1 MSRHESKY
9 SSPSIPSLL
18 SIALSIAALK
28 DFSPFKN
35 YNRVGM
41 KTAMAGL
48 IMMAAVIAPP
58 QIVKAQETSLE
69 IVTINGQGFTLNL
82 VGSIINQ
89 LPENVRNQPID
100 VYYNSV
106 VDDIVDTKL
115 TADAARNS
123 GLADNP
129 LLREIAERAYD
140 RVIAEAWL
148 NDALNSRITDDMINQ
163 SYNDL
168 VADTASRTETRAR
181 HILLDTQDQALA
193 AISRLDAGE
202 DFAALAKELST
213 GPSGPNGGEL
223 GYFRRGAMVPS
234 FEVASFDIDI
244 GAYSKAPVQTQFGWH
259 VIKVEDRRVADAP
272 ALADVRDQL
281 RSSISVK
288 IAGAIIADLRAK
300 ADIDRMSLDDVRAA
314 EEARQSGN

>member
-1 MSRHESKY
+1 MSCHHPQHNQHKKRSGIFAHLTGMAMIMAVAAQ
-9 SSPSIPSLL
+9 PMQ
-18 SIALSIAALK
+18 AL
-28 DFSPFKN
+28 
-35 YNRVGM
+35 
-41 KTAMAGL
+41 
-48 IMMAAVIAPP
+48 
-58 QIVKAQETSLE
+58 AQDQSQDTSLE
-69 IVTINGQGFTLNL
+69 VLTINGQGYSLNL

-89 LPENVRNQPID
+89 LPDNVRNQPID

-106 VDDIVDTKL
+106 IDDIVDTKL
-115 TADAARNS
+115 TANAAIES
-123 GLADNP
+123 GLAENP
-129 LLREIAERAYD
+129 LLKEIAERAYD

-148 NDALNSRITDDMINQ
+148 NDALNSRINEDMINQ

-168 VADTASRTETRAR
+168 VADTESRTETRAR
-181 HILLDTQDQALA
+181 HILLDSKDA
-193 AISRLDAGE
+193 AVDAIKRLDNGE
-202 DFAALAKELST
+202 DFADLAKELST

-234 FEVASFDIDI
+234 FELASFQMDV
-244 GAYSKAPVQTQFGWH
+244 GSYSKDPVQTQFGWH

-288 IAGAIIADLRAK
+288 IAGSIIADLRSK
-300 ADIDRMSLDDVRAA
+300 AEISRLSLDEVRAA

>member
-1 MSRHESKY
+1 MTRQQRSRPQKTVQSRLFA
-9 SSPSIPSLL
+9 PLT
-18 SIALSIAALK
+18 
-28 DFSPFKN
+28 
-35 YNRVGM
+35 GM
-41 KTAMAGL
+41 AMA
-48 IMMAAVIAPP
+48 MAVAASPVP
-58 QIVKAQETSLE
+58 VMAQETSLE
-69 IVTINGQGFTLNL
+69 VLTINGQGFTLNL

-89 LPENVRNQPID
+89 LPDNVRNQPID
-100 VYYNSV
+100 VYYDSV
-106 VDDIVDTKL
+106 IDDIVDTKL
-115 TADAARNS
+115 TANAAREQ

-129 LLREIAERAYD
+129 LLKEIAERAYD

-181 HILLDTQDQALA
+181 HILLDNQDEALA
-193 AISRLDAGE
+193 AIKRLDGGE

-234 FEVASFDIDI
+234 FEVASFALEI
-244 GAYSKAPVQTQFGWH
+244 GAYSQEPVQTQFGWH

-272 ALADVRDQL
+272 PLAEVRDQL

-288 IAGAIIADLRAK
+288 IAGSIIADLRAK
-300 ADIDRMSLDDVRAA
+300 ADIERLSLDDVRAA
-314 EEARQSGN
+314 ETARQSGN

>member
-1 MSRHESKY
+1 MPCLYTKRPQPKQHSGLPAKAR
-9 SSPSIPSLL
+9 SLMPKGIMMGMGMGMGMGIGMAMMTA
-18 SIALSIAALK
+18 IALQPFAA
-28 DFSPFKN
+28 
-35 YNRVGM
+35 
-41 KTAMAGL
+41 
-48 IMMAAVIAPP
+48 
-58 QIVKAQETSLE
+58 KAQDTSLE
-69 IVTINGQGFTLNL
+69 VLTINGQGYSLNL

-106 VDDIVDTKL
+106 IDDIVDTKL
-115 TADAARNS
+115 TANAAIES
-123 GLADNP
+123 GLAENP
-129 LLREIAERAYD
+129 LLKEIAERAYD

-148 NDALNSRITDDMINQ
+148 NDALNQRITDDMINQ

-168 VADTASRTETRAR
+168 VADTESRTETRAR
-181 HILLDTQDQALA
+181 HILLDSKDAADA
-193 AISRLDAGE
+193 AIKRLDAGE
-202 DFAALAKELST
+202 DFTALAKELST

-234 FEVASFDIDI
+234 FELASFAMEI
-244 GAYSKAPVQTQFGWH
+244 GSYSKEPIQTQFGWH

-288 IAGAIIADLRAK
+288 IAGSIIAELRSQAE
-300 ADIDRMSLDDVRAA
+300 ITRLSLDEVRAA

>member
-1 MSRHESKY
+1 MTRQQRSRPQKTRQSRLFA
-9 SSPSIPSLL
+9 PLT
-18 SIALSIAALK
+18 
-28 DFSPFKN
+28 
-35 YNRVGM
+35 GM
-41 KTAMAGL
+41 AMA
-48 IMMAAVIAPP
+48 MAVAASPVP
-58 QIVKAQETSLE
+58 VMAQETSLE
-69 IVTINGQGFTLNL
+69 VLTINGQGFTLNL

-89 LPENVRNQPID
+89 LPDNVRNQPID
-100 VYYNSV
+100 VYYDSV
-106 VDDIVDTKL
+106 IDDIVDTKL
-115 TADAARNS
+115 TANAAREQ

-129 LLREIAERAYD
+129 LLKEIAERAYD

-181 HILLDTQDQALA
+181 HILLDNQDDALA
-193 AISRLDAGE
+193 AIKRLDGGE

-234 FEVASFDIDI
+234 FEVASFALEI
-244 GAYSKAPVQTQFGWH
+244 GAYSQEPVQTQFGWH

-272 ALADVRDQL
+272 PLAEVRDQL

-288 IAGAIIADLRAK
+288 IAGSIIADLRAK
-300 ADIDRMSLDDVRAA
+300 ADIERLSLDDVRAA
-314 EEARQSGN
+314 ETARQSGN

>member
-1 MSRHESKY
+1 MQ
-9 SSPSIPSLL
+9 
-18 SIALSIAALK
+18 
-28 DFSPFKN
+28 
-35 YNRVGM
+35 
-41 KTAMAGL
+41 GL
-48 IMMAAVIAPP
+48 AQDKP
-58 QIVKAQETSLE
+58 QDTSLE
-69 IVTINGQGFTLNL
+69 VLTINGEGFSLNL

-106 VDDIVDTKL
+106 IDDIVDTKL
-115 TADAARNS
+115 TANAAISS
-123 GLADNP
+123 GLAENP
-129 LLREIAERAYD
+129 LLKEIAERAYD

-148 NDALNSRITDDMINQ
+148 NDALNKRINEDMITQ

-168 VADTASRTETRAR
+168 VADTESRTETRAR
-181 HILLDTQDQALA
+181 HILLDSKDA
-193 AISRLDAGE
+193 AMDAIKRLNDGE
-202 DFAALAKELST
+202 DFTALAKELST

-234 FEVASFDIDI
+234 FELASFAMDV
-244 GAYSKAPVQTQFGWH
+244 GTYSKEPVQTQFGWH

-272 ALADVRDQL
+272 ALAEVRDQL

-288 IAGAIIADLRAK
+288 IAGSIIAELRSK
-300 ADIDRMSLDDVRAA
+300 AEISRLSLDDVRAA

>member
-1 MSRHESKY
+1 MPCHYPQRRQRKPY
-9 SSPSIPSLL
+9 SGFFAHATGL
-18 SIALSIAALK
+18 
-28 DFSPFKN
+28 
-35 YNRVGM
+35 
-41 KTAMAGL
+41 AM
-48 IMMAAVIAPP
+48 MMAVAMQPMQGLAQDKP
-58 QIVKAQETSLE
+58 QDTSLE
-69 IVTINGQGFTLNL
+69 VLTINGEGFSLNL

-106 VDDIVDTKL
+106 IDDIVDTKL
-115 TADAARNS
+115 TANAAISS
-123 GLADNP
+123 GLAENP
-129 LLREIAERAYD
+129 LLKEIAERAYD

-148 NDALNSRITDDMINQ
+148 NDALNKRINEDMITQ

-168 VADTASRTETRAR
+168 VADTESRTETRAR
-181 HILLDTQDQALA
+181 HILLDSKDA
-193 AISRLDAGE
+193 AMEAIKRLNDGE
-202 DFAALAKELST
+202 DFTALAKELST

-234 FEVASFDIDI
+234 FELASFAMDV
-244 GAYSKAPVQTQFGWH
+244 GTYSKEPVQTQFGWH

-272 ALADVRDQL
+272 ALAEVRDQL

-288 IAGAIIADLRAK
+288 IAGSIIAELRSK
-300 ADIDRMSLDDVRAA
+300 AEISRLSLDDVRAA

>member
-1 MSRHESKY
+1 MTRQQRSRPQKTVQSRLFA
-9 SSPSIPSLL
+9 PLT
-18 SIALSIAALK
+18 
-28 DFSPFKN
+28 
-35 YNRVGM
+35 GM
-41 KTAMAGL
+41 AMA
-48 IMMAAVIAPP
+48 MAVAASPVP
-58 QIVKAQETSLE
+58 VMAQETSLE
-69 IVTINGQGFTLNL
+69 VLTINGQGFTLNL

-89 LPENVRNQPID
+89 LPDNVRNQPID
-100 VYYNSV
+100 VYYDSV
-106 VDDIVDTKL
+106 IDDIVDTKL
-115 TADAARNS
+115 TANAAREQ

-129 LLREIAERAYD
+129 LLKEIAERAYD

-181 HILLDTQDQALA
+181 HILLDNQDDALA
-193 AISRLDAGE
+193 AIKRLDGGE

-234 FEVASFDIDI
+234 FEVASFALEI
-244 GAYSKAPVQTQFGWH
+244 GAYSQEPVQTQFGWH

-272 ALADVRDQL
+272 PLAEVRDQL

-288 IAGAIIADLRAK
+288 IAGSIIADLRAK
-300 ADIDRMSLDDVRAA
+300 ADIERLSLDDVRAA
-314 EEARQSGN
+314 ETARQSGN

>member
-1 MSRHESKY
+1 MPCHYPKRPQPKQHSGLSAKARSFMPKGIMMGMGMS
-9 SSPSIPSLL
+9 IGMGMGIGMAMMTA
-18 SIALSIAALK
+18 IALHPFAA
-28 DFSPFKN
+28 
-35 YNRVGM
+35 
-41 KTAMAGL
+41 
-48 IMMAAVIAPP
+48 
-58 QIVKAQETSLE
+58 KAQDTSLE
-69 IVTINGQGFTLNL
+69 VLTINGQGYSLNL

-106 VDDIVDTKL
+106 IDDIVDTKL
-115 TADAARNS
+115 TANAAIES
-123 GLADNP
+123 GLAENP
-129 LLREIAERAYD
+129 LLKEIAERAYD

-148 NDALNSRITDDMINQ
+148 NDALNQRITDDMINQ

-168 VADTASRTETRAR
+168 VADTESRTETRAR
-181 HILLDTQDQALA
+181 HILLDSKDAADA
-193 AISRLDAGE
+193 AIKRLDAGE
-202 DFAALAKELST
+202 DFTALAKELST

-234 FEVASFDIDI
+234 FELASFAMEI
-244 GAYSKAPVQTQFGWH
+244 GTYSKEPVQTQFGWH

-288 IAGAIIADLRAK
+288 IAGSIIAELRSQAE
-300 ADIDRMSLDDVRAA
+300 ITRLSLDEVRAA

>member
-1 MSRHESKY
+1 MSCHHPQRNQHKKRSGIFAHLTGMAMIMAVAAQ
-9 SSPSIPSLL
+9 PMQ
-18 SIALSIAALK
+18 AL
-28 DFSPFKN
+28 
-35 YNRVGM
+35 
-41 KTAMAGL
+41 
-48 IMMAAVIAPP
+48 
-58 QIVKAQETSLE
+58 AQDQSQDTSLE
-69 IVTINGQGFTLNL
+69 VLTINGQGYSLNL

-89 LPENVRNQPID
+89 LPDNVRNQPID

-106 VDDIVDTKL
+106 IDDIVDTKL
-115 TADAARNS
+115 TANAAIES
-123 GLADNP
+123 GLAENP
-129 LLREIAERAYD
+129 LLKEIAERAYD

-148 NDALNSRITDDMINQ
+148 NDALNSRINEDMINQ

-168 VADTASRTETRAR
+168 VADTESRTETRAR
-181 HILLDTQDQALA
+181 HILLDSKDA
-193 AISRLDAGE
+193 AVDAIKRLDNGE
-202 DFAALAKELST
+202 DFADLAKELST

-234 FEVASFDIDI
+234 FELASFQMDV
-244 GAYSKAPVQTQFGWH
+244 GSYSKNPVQTQFGWH

-288 IAGAIIADLRAK
+288 IAGSIIADLRSK
-300 ADIDRMSLDDVRAA
+300 AEISRLSLDEVRAA

>member
-1 MSRHESKY
+1 MPCHHPQRNQHKKRSGIFAHLTGMAMIMAVATQ
-9 SSPSIPSLL
+9 PMQ
-18 SIALSIAALK
+18 AL
-28 DFSPFKN
+28 
-35 YNRVGM
+35 
-41 KTAMAGL
+41 
-48 IMMAAVIAPP
+48 
-58 QIVKAQETSLE
+58 AQDSAQDTSLE
-69 IVTINGQGFTLNL
+69 VLTINGQGYSLNL

-89 LPENVRNQPID
+89 LPDNVRNQPID

-106 VDDIVDTKL
+106 IDDIVDTKL
-115 TADAARNS
+115 TANAAKES
-123 GLADNP
+123 GLAENP
-129 LLREIAERAYD
+129 LLKEIAERAYD

-148 NDALNSRITDDMINQ
+148 NDALNSRINEDMITQ

-168 VADTASRTETRAR
+168 VADTESRTETRAR
-181 HILLDTQDQALA
+181 HILLDSKEA
-193 AISRLDAGE
+193 AVDTIKRLDNGE
-202 DFAALAKELST
+202 NFADLAKELST

-234 FEVASFDIDI
+234 FELASFEMEV
-244 GAYSKAPVQTQFGWH
+244 GSYSKEPVQTQFGWH

-288 IAGAIIADLRAK
+288 IAGSIIADLRSK
-300 ADIDRMSLDDVRAA
+300 AEISRMSLEDVRAA

>member
-1 MSRHESKY
+1 MHCHHPQRNQHKQRSGIFAHLTGMAM
-9 SSPSIPSLL
+9 IL
-18 SIALSIAALK
+18 AVAAQPMQVL
-28 DFSPFKN
+28 
-35 YNRVGM
+35 
-41 KTAMAGL
+41 
-48 IMMAAVIAPP
+48 
-58 QIVKAQETSLE
+58 AQDQSQDTSLE
-69 IVTINGQGFTLNL
+69 VLTINGQGYSLNL

-89 LPENVRNQPID
+89 LPDNVRNQPID

-106 VDDIVDTKL
+106 IDDIVDTKL
-115 TADAARNS
+115 TANAAIES
-123 GLADNP
+123 GLAENP
-129 LLREIAERAYD
+129 LLKEIAERAYD

-148 NDALNSRITDDMINQ
+148 NDALNSRINEDMITQ

-168 VADTASRTETRAR
+168 VADTESRTETRAR
-181 HILLDTQDQALA
+181 HILLDSKDA
-193 AISRLDAGE
+193 AVDAIKRLDNGE
-202 DFAALAKELST
+202 DFADLAKELST

-234 FEVASFDIDI
+234 FELASFEMEV
-244 GAYSKAPVQTQFGWH
+244 GSYSKDPVQTQFGWH

-288 IAGAIIADLRAK
+288 VAGSIIADLRSK
-300 ADIDRMSLDDVRAA
+300 AEISRLSLDDVRAA

>member
-1 MSRHESKY
+1 MSCHHPQRNQHKKRSGIFAHLTGMAMILAVAAQ
-9 SSPSIPSLL
+9 PMQ
-18 SIALSIAALK
+18 AL
-28 DFSPFKN
+28 
-35 YNRVGM
+35 
-41 KTAMAGL
+41 
-48 IMMAAVIAPP
+48 
-58 QIVKAQETSLE
+58 AQDQSQDTSLE
-69 IVTINGQGFTLNL
+69 VLTINGQGYSLNL

-89 LPENVRNQPID
+89 LPDNVRNQPID

-106 VDDIVDTKL
+106 IDDIVDTKL
-115 TADAARNS
+115 TANAAIES
-123 GLADNP
+123 GLAENP
-129 LLREIAERAYD
+129 LLKEIAERAYD

-148 NDALNSRITDDMINQ
+148 NDALNSRINEDMINQ

-168 VADTASRTETRAR
+168 VADTESRTETRAR
-181 HILLDTQDQALA
+181 HILLDSKDA
-193 AISRLDAGE
+193 AVDAIKRLDNGE
-202 DFAALAKELST
+202 DFADLAKELST

-234 FEVASFDIDI
+234 FELASFQMDV
-244 GAYSKAPVQTQFGWH
+244 GSYSKDPVQTQFGWH

-288 IAGAIIADLRAK
+288 IAGSIIADLRSK
-300 ADIDRMSLDDVRAA
+300 AEISRLSLDEVRAA

>member
-1 MSRHESKY
+1 MSCHHPQRNQHKKRSGIFAHLTGMAMIMAVAAQ
-9 SSPSIPSLL
+9 PMQ
-18 SIALSIAALK
+18 AL
-28 DFSPFKN
+28 
-35 YNRVGM
+35 
-41 KTAMAGL
+41 
-48 IMMAAVIAPP
+48 
-58 QIVKAQETSLE
+58 AQNQSQDTSLE
-69 IVTINGQGFTLNL
+69 VLTINGQGYSLNL

-89 LPENVRNQPID
+89 LPDNVRNQPID

-106 VDDIVDTKL
+106 IDDIVDTKL
-115 TADAARNS
+115 TANAAIES
-123 GLADNP
+123 GLAENP
-129 LLREIAERAYD
+129 LLKEIAERAYD

-148 NDALNSRITDDMINQ
+148 NDALNSRINEDMINQ

-168 VADTASRTETRAR
+168 VADTESRTETRAR
-181 HILLDTQDQALA
+181 HILLDSKDA
-193 AISRLDAGE
+193 AVDAIKRLDNGE
-202 DFAALAKELST
+202 DFADLAKELST

-234 FEVASFDIDI
+234 FELASFQMDV
-244 GAYSKAPVQTQFGWH
+244 GSYSKDPVQTQFGWH

-288 IAGAIIADLRAK
+288 IAGSIIADLRSK
-300 ADIDRMSLDDVRAA
+300 AEISRLSLDEVRAA

>member
-1 MSRHESKY
+1 MLCHHPQRNQHKKRSGIFAHLTGMAM
-9 SSPSIPSLL
+9 IMAVASLPVQ
-18 SIALSIAALK
+18 AL
-28 DFSPFKN
+28 
-35 YNRVGM
+35 
-41 KTAMAGL
+41 
-48 IMMAAVIAPP
+48 
-58 QIVKAQETSLE
+58 AQDQSQDTSLE
-69 IVTINGQGFTLNL
+69 VLTINGQGFSLNL

-89 LPENVRNQPID
+89 LPDNVRNQPID

-106 VDDIVDTKL
+106 IDDIVDTKL
-115 TADAARNS
+115 TANAAKES

-148 NDALNSRITDDMINQ
+148 NDALNSRINEDMINQ

-168 VADTASRTETRAR
+168 VADTESRTETRAR
-181 HILLDTQDQALA
+181 HILLDNKDA
-193 AISRLDAGE
+193 ATDAIKRLDNGE
-202 DFAALAKELST
+202 DFADLAKELST
-213 GPSGPNGGEL
+213 GPSGPNGGDL

-234 FEVASFDIDI
+234 FELASFQMEV
-244 GAYSKAPVQTQFGWH
+244 GSYSKEPVQTQFGWH

-288 IAGAIIADLRAK
+288 IAGSIIADLRSK
-300 ADIDRMSLDDVRAA
+300 AEISRMSLEDVRAA

>member
-1 MSRHESKY
+1 MTRQQRSRPQKTVQSRLFA
-9 SSPSIPSLL
+9 PLT
-18 SIALSIAALK
+18 
-28 DFSPFKN
+28 
-35 YNRVGM
+35 GM
-41 KTAMAGL
+41 AMA
-48 IMMAAVIAPP
+48 MAVAASPVP
-58 QIVKAQETSLE
+58 VMAQETSLE
-69 IVTINGQGFTLNL
+69 VLTINGQGFTLNL

-89 LPENVRNQPID
+89 LPDNVRNQPID
-100 VYYNSV
+100 VYYDSV
-106 VDDIVDTKL
+106 IDDIVDTKL
-115 TADAARNS
+115 TANAAREQ

-129 LLREIAERAYD
+129 LLKEIAERAYD

-168 VADTASRTETRAR
+168 LADTASRTETRAR
-181 HILLDTQDQALA
+181 HILLDNQDEALA
-193 AISRLDAGE
+193 AIKRLDGGE

-234 FEVASFDIDI
+234 FEVASFALEI
-244 GAYSKAPVQTQFGWH
+244 GAYSQEPVQTQFGWH

-272 ALADVRDQL
+272 PLAEVRDQL

-288 IAGAIIADLRAK
+288 IAGSIIADLRAK
-300 ADIDRMSLDDVRAA
+300 ADIERLSLDDVRAA
-314 EEARQSGN
+314 ETARQSGN

>member
-1 MSRHESKY
+1 MPCHYPQRRQRKPY
-9 SSPSIPSLL
+9 SGFFAHATGL
-18 SIALSIAALK
+18 
-28 DFSPFKN
+28 
-35 YNRVGM
+35 
-41 KTAMAGL
+41 AM
-48 IMMAAVIAPP
+48 MMAVAMQPMQGLAQDKP
-58 QIVKAQETSLE
+58 QDTSLE
-69 IVTINGQGFTLNL
+69 VLTINGEGFSLNL

-106 VDDIVDTKL
+106 IDDIVDTKL
-115 TADAARNS
+115 TANAAISS
-123 GLADNP
+123 GLAENP
-129 LLREIAERAYD
+129 LLKEIAERAYD

-148 NDALNSRITDDMINQ
+148 NDALNKRINEDMITQ

-168 VADTASRTETRAR
+168 VADTESRTETRAR
-181 HILLDTQDQALA
+181 HILLDSKDA
-193 AISRLDAGE
+193 AMDAIKRLNDGE
-202 DFAALAKELST
+202 DFTALAKELST

-234 FEVASFDIDI
+234 FELASFAMDV
-244 GAYSKAPVQTQFGWH
+244 GTYSKEPVQTQFGWH

-272 ALADVRDQL
+272 ALAEVRDQL

-288 IAGAIIADLRAK
+288 IAGSIIAELRSK
-300 ADIDRMSLDDVRAA
+300 AEISRLSLDDVRAA

>member
-1 MSRHESKY
+1 MSCHHPQRNQHKKRSGIFAHLTGMAMIMAVAAQ
-9 SSPSIPSLL
+9 PMQ
-18 SIALSIAALK
+18 AL
-28 DFSPFKN
+28 
-35 YNRVGM
+35 
-41 KTAMAGL
+41 
-48 IMMAAVIAPP
+48 
-58 QIVKAQETSLE
+58 AQDQSQDTSLE
-69 IVTINGQGFTLNL
+69 VLTINGQGYSLNL

-89 LPENVRNQPID
+89 LPDNVRNQPID

-106 VDDIVDTKL
+106 IDDIVDTKL
-115 TADAARNS
+115 TANAAIES
-123 GLADNP
+123 GLAENP
-129 LLREIAERAYD
+129 LLKEIAERAYD

-148 NDALNSRITDDMINQ
+148 NDALNSRINEDMINQ

-168 VADTASRTETRAR
+168 VADTESRTETRAR
-181 HILLDTQDQALA
+181 HILLDSKDA
-193 AISRLDAGE
+193 AVDAIKRLDNGE
-202 DFAALAKELST
+202 DFADLAKELST

-234 FEVASFDIDI
+234 FELASFQMDV
-244 GAYSKAPVQTQFGWH
+244 GSYSKEPVQTQFGWH

-288 IAGAIIADLRAK
+288 IAGSIIADLRSK
-300 ADIDRMSLDDVRAA
+300 AEISRLSLDEVRAA

>member
-1 MSRHESKY
+1 MSCHHPQRNQHKKRSGIFAHLTGMAMIMAVAAQ
-9 SSPSIPSLL
+9 PMQ
-18 SIALSIAALK
+18 AL
-28 DFSPFKN
+28 
-35 YNRVGM
+35 
-41 KTAMAGL
+41 
-48 IMMAAVIAPP
+48 
-58 QIVKAQETSLE
+58 AQDQSQDTSLE
-69 IVTINGQGFTLNL
+69 VLTINGQGYSLNL

-89 LPENVRNQPID
+89 LPDNVRNQPID

-106 VDDIVDTKL
+106 IDDIVDTKL
-115 TADAARNS
+115 TANAAIES
-123 GLADNP
+123 GLAENP
-129 LLREIAERAYD
+129 LLKEIAERAYD

-148 NDALNSRITDDMINQ
+148 NDALNSRINEDMINQ

-168 VADTASRTETRAR
+168 VADTESRTETRAR
-181 HILLDTQDQALA
+181 HILLDSKDA
-193 AISRLDAGE
+193 AVDAIKRLDNGE
-202 DFAALAKELST
+202 DFADLAKELST

-234 FEVASFDIDI
+234 FELASFQMDV
-244 GAYSKAPVQTQFGWH
+244 GSYSKDPVQTQFGWH

-288 IAGAIIADLRAK
+288 IAGSIIADLRSK
-300 ADIDRMSLDDVRAA
+300 AEISRLSLDEVRAA

>member
-1 MSRHESKY
+1 MPCHHPQRNQHKKRSGIFAHLTGMAMIMAVAAQ
-9 SSPSIPSLL
+9 PMQ
-18 SIALSIAALK
+18 AL
-28 DFSPFKN
+28 
-35 YNRVGM
+35 
-41 KTAMAGL
+41 
-48 IMMAAVIAPP
+48 
-58 QIVKAQETSLE
+58 AQDQSQDTSLE
-69 IVTINGQGFTLNL
+69 VLTINGQGYSLNL

-89 LPENVRNQPID
+89 LPDNVRNQPID

-106 VDDIVDTKL
+106 IDDIVDTKL
-115 TADAARNS
+115 TANAAIES
-123 GLADNP
+123 GLAENP
-129 LLREIAERAYD
+129 LLKEIAERAYD

-148 NDALNSRITDDMINQ
+148 NDALNSRINEDMINQ

-168 VADTASRTETRAR
+168 VADTESRTETRAR
-181 HILLDTQDQALA
+181 HILLDSKDA
-193 AISRLDAGE
+193 AVDAIKRLDNGE
-202 DFAALAKELST
+202 DFADLAKELST

-234 FEVASFDIDI
+234 FELASFQMDV
-244 GAYSKAPVQTQFGWH
+244 GSYSKDPVQTQFGWH

-288 IAGAIIADLRAK
+288 IAGSIIADLRSK
-300 ADIDRMSLDDVRAA
+300 AEISRLSLDEVRAA

>member
-1 MSRHESKY
+1 MPCHYPQRRQRKPY
-9 SSPSIPSLL
+9 SGFFAHATGL
-18 SIALSIAALK
+18 
-28 DFSPFKN
+28 
-35 YNRVGM
+35 
-41 KTAMAGL
+41 AM
-48 IMMAAVIAPP
+48 MMAVAMQPMQGLAQDKP
-58 QIVKAQETSLE
+58 QDTSLE
-69 IVTINGQGFTLNL
+69 VLTINGEGFSLNL

-106 VDDIVDTKL
+106 IDDIVDTKL
-115 TADAARNS
+115 TANAAISS
-123 GLADNP
+123 GLAENP
-129 LLREIAERAYD
+129 LLKEIAERAYD

-148 NDALNSRITDDMINQ
+148 NDALNKRINEDMITQ

-168 VADTASRTETRAR
+168 VADTESRTETRAR
-181 HILLDTQDQALA
+181 HILLDSKDA
-193 AISRLDAGE
+193 AIEAIKRLNDGE
-202 DFAALAKELST
+202 DFTALAKELST

-234 FEVASFDIDI
+234 FELASFAMDV
-244 GAYSKAPVQTQFGWH
+244 GTYSKEPVQTQFGWH

-272 ALADVRDQL
+272 ALAEVRDQL

-288 IAGAIIADLRAK
+288 IAGSIIAELRSK
-300 ADIDRMSLDDVRAA
+300 AEISRLSLDDVRAA